1 MIEQSQQVLLEAI
14 KASLYGSPPDY
25 PPDTDW
31 DTVVEEAKTQTVMA
45 LISPV
50 IPIQDECSEQCK
62 AAYMRLLYEQDK
74 LLHFQ
79 KGSKGAIPLREG
91 GRYYEE

>member
-25 PPDTDW
+25 PPDTDG

-50 IPIQDECSEQCK
+50 IPVHDETSEQYK

-74 LLHFQ
+74 LLHLFDTHNIPCVIL
-79 KGSKGAIPLREG
+79 KGAAAAM
-91 GRYYEE
+91 Y